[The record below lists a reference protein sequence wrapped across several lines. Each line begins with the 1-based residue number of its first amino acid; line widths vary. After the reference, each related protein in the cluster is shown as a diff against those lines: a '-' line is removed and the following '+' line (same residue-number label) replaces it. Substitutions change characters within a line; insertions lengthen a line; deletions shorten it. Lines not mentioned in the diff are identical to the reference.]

1 MAQNSNT
8 NIKSP
13 ENFTKF
19 YLVKLVT
26 FKMFAFLILQPVLY
40 RYRKL
45 SKAALHPTALI
56 LLYILDLT
64 VE

>member
-1 MAQNSNT
+1 
-8 NIKSP
+8 
-13 ENFTKF
+13 
-19 YLVKLVT
+19 
-26 FKMFAFLILQPVLY
+26 MFAFLILQPVLY

-64 VE
+64 VESGSKAQKPGKQQFASNQEVKE